1 MAAGQISPSAPS
13 SWNVLNTLFFGIGA
27 GLTAAFF
34 SSLSYLISRH
44 HGTREKHASRRLLI
58 FAHGLMGLI
67 CAITA
72 STTYS
77 AEVLLSGIWHWNI
90 WLPCIVSTG
99 TYLFGTSAVFRVLTT
114 NDASRLSPLLGLKII
129 ALGLILSLVFEQAL
143 SFEQWGAVILCVVA
157 AVLLQQGG
165 SGIPLQSLTLLSCGC
180 VCFAV
185 ADLGIIEMINAIQ
198 NNLLLGRFSAGCL
211 AMLVTYVFIGLIISP
226 LILYEYG
233 RRPCPT
239 TGDWQAAAEYSAAW
253 LLAMCGLYAC
263 IGCVGVI
270 LSTILQSTRGIMSV
284 IIGAILSGQGW
295 HQLESQVDQHVFF
308 RRLIA
313 ALCMT
318 AAVALYVVASGD
330 G

>member
-1 MAAGQISPSAPS
+1 MPAGHILPSTPLGS
-13 SWNVLNTLFFGIGA
+13 NVVNTLIFGIAA

-34 SSLSYLISRH
+34 SSVSYLVSRH
-44 HGTREKHASRRLLI
+44 HGTRERHASRRLLI
-58 FAHGLMGLI
+58 FAHVLMGLT
-67 CAITA
+67 CAIA
-72 STTYS
+72 ALITYS
-77 AEVLLSGIWHWNI
+77 PTILFSGIWHWTI
-90 WLPCIVSTG
+90 WLPCVVSTG
-99 TYLFGTSAVFRVLTT
+99 TYLFGTSAVFRVLTR

-129 ALGLILSLVFEQAL
+129 ALGLIVSLVFSQTL
-143 SFEQWGAVILCVVA
+143 SFEQWAAVMLCAVA
-157 AVLLQQGG
+157 AILLQQGG
-165 SGIPLQSLTLLSCGC
+165 SGLPVQSLILLWCGC
-180 VCFAV
+180 ICFAI
-185 ADLGIIEMINAIQ
+185 ADLGIVEMINAIQ
-198 NNLLLGRFSAGCL
+198 NNLSLSRFSAGCL

-239 TGDWQAAAEYSAAW
+239 IGDWRAAAEYSAAW

-263 IGCVGVI
+263 IGYVGVI

-295 HQLESQVDQHVFF
+295 HQLESQVDRHVFV
-308 RRLIA
+308 RRFIA

-318 AAVALYVVASGD
+318 AAVALYVVASRD